1 MALPPKVYTF
11 LCACFAAMG
20 AMLYGYDLGVISY
33 VLEAPDFNKTM
44 GTDDP
49 DYIGFIVSSMLLG
62 AFVGSIPASLIADYF
77 SRRVAIT
84 AAGGV
89 FIVGG
94 VLQTACQNKETMM
107 AGRFFAGIGIGM
119 LGNSEILELIFR
131 CLAHPSARGMLTA
144 TFQFFLGIGA
154 IVAGWIAYGLAQ
166 THKEAPIAWRL
177 PLALQMAPALP
188 LLLLSF
194 TLPESPRWLMIK
206 GREADA
212 LRALARLHAQG
223 NENDPLVQGEFA
235 VMKEKVEEE
244 ALQSQSWSA
253 LFVDKTNARKVLYGI
268 ILQFSVQM
276 TGVSAIQYYAASVYK
291 SVGFSSNTALLINSI
306 NNINALFGELLCIL
320 FVDKIGRRFPLIWG
334 NVLAG
339 SCFAVATALAKQ
351 FYVGTGSRGMG
362 IGFVAVLYVYNLAF
376 SACIGP
382 LSWIYPVEMFN
393 TAVRAKATSLTT
405 MAAWIANFMIG
416 QVSPKAFDDIHWKYY
431 LVFTICGFTNAL
443 TFWALFPE
451 TKGRTLEEMDSYF
464 RETHWFVPLSKQ
476 RNISSREREV
486 QLAQGQTD
494 VVVHH
499 PTASEDAEKALHQG
513 GYQHE
518 EVSRFTPLR

>member
-33 VLEAPDFNKTM
+33 VLEAPDFTATMKT
-44 GTDDP
+44 TDP

-89 FIVGG
+89 FIIGG
-94 VLQTACQNKETMM
+94 ILQTACQNKETMM

-119 LGNSEILELIFR
+119 LGVLAPLYQSEI
-131 CLAHPSARGMLTA
+131 AHPSARGMLTA

-212 LRALARLHAQG
+212 LRSLARLHAQG
-223 NENDPLVQGEFA
+223 DENDPLVQGEFNL
-235 VMKEKVEEE
+235 MREKVEEE
-244 ALQSQSWSA
+244 AHHSQSWSA
-253 LFVDKTNARKVLYGI
+253 LFVDRTNARKVLYGV

-334 NVLAG
+334 NILAG

-351 FYVGTGSRGMG
+351 FYVGSGTRGMG
-362 IGFVAVLYVYNLAF
+362 IGFVAVLYIYNLGF

-382 LSWIYPVEMFN
+382 LSWIYPVEIFN
-393 TAVRAKATSLTT
+393 TAVRAKATALTT

-431 LVFTICGFTNAL
+431 LVFTVCGFTNAL

-451 TKGRTLEEMDSYF
+451 TKGRTLEEMDGYF
-464 RETHWFVPLSKQ
+464 RDTHWFVPASKQ
-476 RNISSREREV
+476 KDISSREREE
-486 QLAQGQTD
+486 QLARGQTD
-494 VVVHH
+494 IVHH
-499 PTASEDAEKALHQG
+499 GAPVTEDAEKALHQG

-518 EVSRFTPLR
+518 EVSQFSHPR

>member
-62 AFVGSIPASLIADYF
+62 AFVGSIPASLIADRF

-94 VLQTACQNKETMM
+94 ILQTACQNKETMM

-119 LGNSEILELIFR
+119 LGLLAPLYQSEI
-131 CLAHPSARGMLTA
+131 AHPSARGMLTA

-166 THKEAPIAWRL
+166 THKEAAIAWRL

-206 GREADA
+206 GREAEA
-212 LRALARLHAQG
+212 LRALARLHARG
-223 NENDPLVQGEFA
+223 NENDALVQGEFTL
-235 VMKEKVEEE
+235 MKEKVEEE
-244 ALQSQSWSA
+244 ALQSQSWSS

-339 SCFAVATALAKQ
+339 SCFAVATALARQ
-351 FYVGTGSRGMG
+351 FYVGTGSKGMG

-393 TAVRAKATSLTT
+393 TAVRAKATALTT

-464 RETHWFVPLSKQ
+464 RETHWFVPASKQ
-476 RNISSREREV
+476 KGISAREREI
-486 QLAQGQTD
+486 QLANGQTNVIHQD
-494 VVVHH
+494 A
-499 PTASEDAEKALHQG
+499 PITEDPEKALHQG
-513 GYQHE
+513 GFQHE
-518 EVSRFTPLR
+518 EVSQYTPAR